1 MKALDMKK
9 WLNSLRDILVVAA
22 VAVSGNLIAT
32 GIHGEPLFVHWS
44 PCMASYQWYSLA
56 LVCLVFI
63 AATGTLFNIA
73 RHRLRFSNLAPQ
85 DVIPRPVVVYFL
97 STLSHKLEFTD
108 SKAKVTQES
117 KDSTITV
124 ELTGDLDNDIK
135 ALDKISR
142 WNWQQLLR
150 GLRLHRSDLKHVFL
164 IGSKDD
170 SRGRPGSQNSI
181 QQAIKLLKWYFP
193 DVIVTGTETATA
205 VDFEDF
211 RVLTRFMNGVIALYK
226 GKGYRED
233 DIVVDVTGGQK
244 TASIA
249 GAIVTLNS
257 GVQFQYVS
265 TVDPDKCMAF
275 NISYTPPPSP

>member
-32 GIHGEPLFVHWS
+32 GLHGEPLFVHWS
-44 PCMASYQWYSLA
+44 PCMAAYQGYSLA

-63 AATGTLFNIA
+63 VATGILFKIA
-73 RHRLRFSNLAPQ
+73 RDRLRFSNLAPQ
-85 DVIPRPVVVYFL
+85 EVTPHPVVISFL
-97 STLSHKLEFTD
+97 STPIGKLEFTD
-108 SKAKVTQES
+108 SKATVTQ
-117 KDSTITV
+117 KINDSTITV
-124 ELTGDLDNDIK
+124 KLTGDLDKDIEV
-135 ALDKISR
+135 LNQIR

-150 GLRLHRSDLKHVFL
+150 GLRLHIKELRHIYL
-164 IGSKDD
+164 IGSPD
-170 SRGRPGSQNSI
+170 SQKSVEDAKR
-181 QQAIKLLKWYFP
+181 LLTLYFKN
-193 DVIVTGTETATA
+193 VTIMATEVKTA

-211 RVLTRFMNGVIALYK
+211 QVLTRFMNGVITSYK

-257 GVQFQYVS
+257 GIQFQYVS

-275 NISYTPPPSP
+275 NISYSPPPSP